1 MFMLFI
7 FCVCVLKGFAFYYG
21 LTVCPVCPRG
31 DLISETISGK
41 HFSLNEANYFVVLEI
56 SCKTTAESVNN
67 SVVYICKSLVCHP
80 LTQNAKTLFW
90 WYLFFSLPET
100 HRAQSQ
106 GLLWSLASLLSGNSR
121 SYESTMDPGPGS
133 AFELPPSSNS
143 CPFPNIQTSA
153 LLENL
158 LLSQPEAWVYNTDV
172 PMFQNPGTAT
182 CLQDLQP
189 SLTNYALSESQFTG
203 PDQPI
208 PLTSNFLP
216 HETVQ
221 PTSTPM
227 TSLIPPATLLVPYP
241 VLVPLPVPLPIPIP
255 IPIQIHQ
262 SLDSKAFIKTSRT
275 GYMIDKS
282 MQTSPTI
289 SCCTSSMAY
298 PIFPHTPT
306 ESQDLSL
313 KATQTKREHLLSA
326 SPNSPL
332 DLSLVSSNGRCWHDD
347 MNGQNTQYKGAI
359 HEGNGNN
366 ITVSKYEDYNGRIVH
381 STQTVKVFASPTE
394 TILAPFCYKRRGF
407 SQDYMINI
415 PMKPDRSQDTG
426 PQDSSSRSSRA
437 HPLCSELQRSVR
449 FKRDGSQKMYGK
461 TYKKQNLAFLPRK

>member
-1 MFMLFI
+1 M
-7 FCVCVLKGFAFYYG
+7 VLD
-21 LTVCPVCPRG
+21 R
-31 DLISETISGK
+31 
-41 HFSLNEANYFVVLEI
+41 HLN
-56 SCKTTAESVNN
+56 
-67 SVVYICKSLVCHP
+67 
-80 LTQNAKTLFW
+80 
-90 WYLFFSLPET
+90 
-100 HRAQSQ
+100 SQ
-106 GLLWSLASLLSGNSR
+106 
-121 SYESTMDPGPGS
+121 
-133 AFELPPSSNS
+133 LPPSSNS

-172 PMFQNPGTAT
+172 PMFQNPGIAT

-189 SLTNYALSESQFTG
+189 SLTNYALSENQFTG

-227 TSLIPPATLLVPYP
+227 TLLIPPATLLVPYP
-241 VLVPLPVPLPIPIP
+241 VVVPLPVPFPIPIP
-255 IPIQIHQ
+255 IPIQ

-298 PIFPHTPT
+298 SIFPHTPT
-306 ESQDLSL
+306 ESQDEVLDLSL

-347 MNGQNTQYKGAI
+347 MNGQNTQYIGEI

-366 ITVSKYEDYNGRIVH
+366 ITGSKYEDYNGRIVH
-381 STQTVKVFASPTE
+381 STQRVKVFVSPTE
-394 TILAPFCYKRRGF
+394 TALASFFDKRRGF
-407 SQDYMINI
+407 SQDCMINI
-415 PMKPDRSQDTG
+415 PVTDRRQDIG

-437 HPLCSELQRSVR
+437 HPLCSELQRSVH
-449 FKRDGSQKMYGK
+449 FKRDGTQK
-461 TYKKQNLAFLPRK
+461 NVWENI

>member
-1 MFMLFI
+1 MDQTILSQFQRTI
-7 FCVCVLKGFAFYYG
+7 HKK
-21 LTVCPVCPRG
+21 LTW
-31 DLISETISGK
+31 IHS
-41 HFSLNEANYFVVLEI
+41 
-56 SCKTTAESVNN
+56 
-67 SVVYICKSLVCHP
+67 
-80 LTQNAKTLFW
+80 FW
-90 WYLFFSLPET
+90 WTLSESCSWSDHIFAAVCLSWKQACCTACSPSVSWGFVRFSPLIVPASST
-100 HRAQSQ
+100 RAMV
-106 GLLWSLASLLSGNSR
+106 LDRHLNSH
-121 SYESTMDPGPGS
+121 
-133 AFELPPSSNS
+133 LPPSSNS
-143 CPFPNIQTSA
+143 RPFPNIQTSA

-172 PMFQNPGTAT
+172 AMFQNPGNAT

-189 SLTNYALSESQFTG
+189 SLTNYALSENQITG

-241 VLVPLPVPLPIPIP
+241 VVVLLPVPLPIPIP

-306 ESQDLSL
+306 ESQDEVLDLSL

-332 DLSLVSSNGRCWHDD
+332 DLSLVSSNGRWWHDD
-347 MNGQNTQYKGAI
+347 MNGQNTQYKGEI

-366 ITVSKYEDYNGRIVH
+366 ITDSKYEDYNGRIVH
-381 STQTVKVFASPTE
+381 STQTVKAFVSPTE
-394 TILAPFCYKRRGF
+394 TVLAPFCDKRRGF
-407 SQDYMINI
+407 SQDYMINF
-415 PMKPDRSQDTG
+415 PMKPDRSQDNG
-426 PQDSSSRSSRA
+426 PQDSSSRSFRA
-437 HPLCSELQRSVR
+437 YPLCSELQRSVH
-449 FKRDGSQKMYGK
+449 FKRDWSQKMYGK
-461 TYKKQNLAFLPRK
+461 TYKKQNLTFLPRK